1 MNIFKSAL
9 AGSVLL
15 LSLVPALAADA
26 NEAAA
31 RLKALM
37 EAHGATVSWTS
48 LAGSSDDAI
57 LHGVKMTLPGED
69 SEVQLGTVEMR
80 GIDDGP
86 DGAIT
91 VQTLIAPGYSHTR
104 GADKFDVKGVEIDR
118 LVMPDPGAGEAK
130 AASFDTMHMKSI
142 RFAKR
147 DRELFSAEDV
157 THEMDASDGDGAITV
172 TTTAQRFDAV
182 ADRYPVARDIGDILG
197 IAKYAGSLR
206 ARGSWSPTDGD
217 VELKSAE
224 FQLDDSGRLTL
235 SFAGS
240 GYTRELI
247 RSGQALNFKTGGEQS
262 VEALMAQGMAM
273 MGLVSQVTF
282 DGAAMRFEP
291 EPGVKPDPAAAKKAR
306 DRIARDL
313 APFGKAFA
321 DKSLAEID
329 EYIADPKS
337 LEVRA
342 APAAPLG
349 AATLMMALMM
359 APKGLPQQL
368 GLAIKAN
375 E

>member
-1 MNIFKSAL
+1 MNAFKSAL
-9 AGSVLL
+9 ACSALL
-15 LSLVPALAADA
+15 LSLGPALAADA

-37 EAHGATVSWTS
+37 EAQGATVSWGS
-48 LAGSSDDAI
+48 LAGSGDDAI
-57 LHGVKMTLPGED
+57 LHGVKMTMPGENR
-69 SEVQLGTVEMR
+69 EVHLGTVEMR

-86 DGAIT
+86 NGAIT
-91 VQTLIAPGYSHTR
+91 VDTLIAPGYSHKR

-118 LVMPDPGAGEAK
+118 LVMPDPAGEAK
-130 AASFDTMHMKSI
+130 AARFDTMHMQSI

-157 THEMDASDGDGAITV
+157 THEMEAPDGDGAISV
-172 TTTAQRFDAV
+172 TTTAQRFSAA
-182 ADRYPVARDIGDILG
+182 ADRYPVVRDIGDIMG

-217 VELKSAE
+217 VSLESAE
-224 FQLDDSGRLTL
+224 FQLDDSGELKL

-240 GYTRELI
+240 GYTRELLQ
-247 RSGQALNFKTGGEQS
+247 SGQSFSLKPKGQG

-273 MGLVSQVTF
+273 MGAVSQVTF
-282 DGAAMRFEP
+282 DGASMRFEP
-291 EPGVKPDPAAAKKAR
+291 EPGVKPDPATAKKAR

-329 EYIADPKS
+329 EYIADPQS
-337 LEVRA
+337 LEVSA
-342 APAAPLG
+342 APAEPVG
-349 AATLMMALMM
+349 AATLMLSLMA